1 MIVLNGNYLIN
12 EGGEMDLTLSIIK
25 PDAVKR
31 NIPGEINSLIEKNDM
46 KIVAQKMIHLS
57 IDDAKRFYGVHK
69 ERAFFNDLCEY
80 MISYPII
87 VQVLM

>member
-31 NIPGEINSLIEKNDM
+31 NITGEINSIIEKIYI
-46 KIVAQKMIHLS
+46 KIVAQKIIH
-57 IDDAKRFYGVHK
+57 I
-69 ERAFFNDLCEY
+69 
-80 MISYPII
+80 
-87 VQVLM
+87 